1 MSVGS
6 KEAVGDGR
14 GVKKRGVVE
23 VRGQWLVENLQAS
36 HGHPHVSGERL
47 VHGGVVKRQKYGHV
61 WLQGGKE
68 GARVILRDT
77 LRLSLAFNRKPGNMK
92 DCKAA
97 P

>member
-1 MSVGS
+1 M
-6 KEAVGDGR
+6 GR
-14 GVKKRGVVE
+14 KRLLGTGGGLRSGGVVE

-36 HGHPHVSGERL
+36 HGHPHVSGEGL

-61 WLQGGKE
+61 WLQGGEE

-77 LRLSLAFNRKPGNMK
+77 LRLSSAFNRKPGNMK